1 MDRQARTAAELEA
14 MIMSEMLDLAECPY
28 GMSVS
33 VRPAGDSWEA
43 LTHSHNQIAYP
54 DCVARVT
61 LIAARLREQ
70 FNLAAQPADLPIERP
85 TRFEL
90 VINSGA
96 AQTFGLKFPNSILAR
111 ADKVIE

>member
-70 FNLAAQPADLPIERP
+70 FDLAADIFWPSP
-85 TRFEL
+85 TSL
-90 VINSGA
+90 ASG
-96 AQTFGLKFPNSILAR
+96 R
-111 ADKVIE
+111 